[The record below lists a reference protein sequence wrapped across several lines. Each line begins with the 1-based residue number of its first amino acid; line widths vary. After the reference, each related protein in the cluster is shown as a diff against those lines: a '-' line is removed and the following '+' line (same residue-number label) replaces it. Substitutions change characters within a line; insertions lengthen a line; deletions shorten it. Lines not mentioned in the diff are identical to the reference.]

1 MTARWP
7 GRRFRVAA
15 VVLMILGAGAAA
27 VGLSLRRH
35 RVSVRATAGA
45 PEASALPA
53 STKPA
58 AEPEKAAIPVSVAVI
73 ARGPVSSYIT
83 STANL
88 VPEQEVKILAEA
100 EGRVAELHVEEGSR
114 VGRGQILAA
123 LAHEDAEIA
132 LKKAELRSASAR
144 SAHERMASLVAGN
157 LVSREV
163 YDRAALDDEVAG
175 QELAEARFKLEK
187 TFIRSPFAG
196 HITDRVIK
204 LGQHIRPGDTLF
216 TVSDF
221 DPLIARI
228 YLPEKDVYGLQEARE
243 VRITLKANETTR
255 FHGRIRQI
263 SPVVDTGTG
272 TVKITVEATATP
284 PEVRPGA
291 FVTLDIVRETHPQ
304 AVLVPREAVIRELQD
319 SYVFVARG
327 DTVDKRPVSLGL
339 EEGGRVEAISGLSPG
354 ERVIV
359 AGQGGL
365 RQGSAIKVIPIR
377 EASDLGPVAAR
388 TISG

>member
-1 MTARWP
+1 MMAFRT
-7 GRRFRVAA
+7 GRRML
-15 VVLMILGAGAAA
+15 VLGSIVTILAAGAVAG
-27 VGLSLRRH
+27 GLSFKRSRAH
-35 RVSVRATAGA
+35 RGAAGA
-45 PEASALPA
+45 PQGGAVLA
-53 STKPA
+53 STKTKE
-58 AEPEKAAIPVSVAVI
+58 EPGKTAIPVSVAVI

-100 EGRVAELHVEEGSR
+100 EGRVAELHVEEGTR
-114 VGRGQILAA
+114 VGRGQILAS

-132 LKKAELRSASAR
+132 LKKAELRSSNTR
-144 SAHERMASLVAGN
+144 SAYERAASLLADN
-157 LVSREV
+157 LVSREA
-163 YDRAALDDEVAG
+163 YDRTALDSEVAA
-175 QELAEARFKLEK
+175 QELAEARFRLEK
-187 TFIRSPFAG
+187 TFIRAPFGG
-196 HITDRVIK
+196 HITNREIK
-204 LGQHIRPGDTLF
+204 LGQHVRPGDSLF

-221 DPLIARI
+221 DPLTARI
-228 YLPEKDVYGLQEARE
+228 YLPEKDVYGLQEGRD
-243 VRITLKANETTR
+243 VRITLKANEATR

-291 FVTLDIVRETHPQ
+291 FVTLDIVRELHAQ

-327 DTVDKRPVSLGL
+327 GTAEKRPVSLGL
-339 EEGGRVEAISGLSPG
+339 EEGGRIEAVSGLSPG
-354 ERVIV
+354 EQVII

-365 RQGSAIKVIPIR
+365 RQGSPIKVIPIR
-377 EASDLGPVAAR
+377 EASDLGAVADR
-388 TISG
+388 TIRG